1 MYEGNGGKV
10 ENKAK
15 DGGKAECSP
24 KHAEVPRLYGLEYQR
39 HLIDELSDI
48 HRKNREEIGDD
59 YDLLYAPDAYPKY
72 DEVSAPRHYIFESF
86 EVRGVIAE
94 VLDEFDK
101 TVYASGKAAHY
112 YADALEYLMRWFRKN
127 GIKDLKKA
135 RWYLDELI
143 KTIEEG

>member
-1 MYEGNGGKV
+1 MES
-10 ENKAK
+10 
-15 DGGKAECSP
+15 SP
-24 KHAEVPRLYGLEYQR
+24 KHA
-39 HLIDELSDI
+39 DNLSDKI
-48 HRKNREEIGDD
+48 DRLRKEVQDARNHVLLSDD
-59 YDLLYAPDAYPKY
+59 CDLLYAPDAYPTY